1 MNLPELDHQV
11 DNANGTNVV
20 VHVPRVIKIIGGFSY
35 LINGW
40 SLLCTIEDNLVISLS
55 KRDDNVIKII
65 NSDKQDKKKFV
76 LSSIKF
82 RKEDKWANA
91 IKAVF
96 STLTKN
102 GYKLTGVEISISG
115 RDLSTTPFSLTSS
128 LFVGIISGINKL
140 FNLNFDKEKIFT
152 LSLSSNSFSPYYQA
166 LYDDVWALMYA
177 EDGFVYLIDEKNHT
191 IEKTKYNIQ
200 NKNTLIL
207 DSGLPFSVLS
217 PILDE
222 FKEEVTINVKKIET
236 SLSRDKEIRGL
247 NEKELRSNSP
257 FLLDRERRAIFHL
270 IQASENAK
278 KAFCAI
284 ENGDGISLGKI
295 LDATERSIYLNAE
308 LSSPELDWIFRR
320 CQESNNAGG
329 ICSLGSDNACSFL
342 CLVDEEDSF
351 PNNQKVEEYERIFGF
366 HPEKRSFYPYHS
378 TSLFCR

>member
-1 MNLPELDHQV
+1 MNLPELNHQV
-11 DNANGTNVV
+11 DSANETDVV

-35 LINGW
+35 LISGW

-76 LSSIKF
+76 LSSIKY

-115 RDLSTTPFSLTSS
+115 RDLSSAPFSYTAS

-140 FNLNFDKEKIFT
+140 FALNFDKEKIF
-152 LSLSSNSFSPYYQA
+152 SLAMASNSFSPYYQA

-191 IEKTKYNIQ
+191 TEKAKYDIK
-200 NKNTLIL
+200 NKKTLIL

-217 PILDE
+217 PILEE
-222 FKEEVTINVKKIET
+222 FKDEVIINIKKIEA
-236 SLSRDKEIRGL
+236 SLGRDKEIRSL
-247 NEKELRSNSP
+247 NEKELRVNSHS
-257 FLLDRERRAIFHL
+257 LLDRERRAVIHL

-278 KAFCAI
+278 KAFLAI
-284 ENGDGISLGKI
+284 ENGDGDLLGKI